1 MCLCLYQLSYW
12 LCRRDLFPV
21 SENQKV
27 QLLSQWYECGKRCT
41 LMIEILCLCFLVHTK
56 LNQFSC
62 QLAVSL
68 IFPCCCWNRSDVWE
82 PCNRLWAGCVQK
94 HLMWDFAVFN
104 MQHTLSFIP
113 QWGGGGR
120 CDARAP
126 SEHCRGTL
134 EQCSLL
140 QLLVQGF
147 TLPLIQMCRWAPAPS
162 LHGKSGSKEKWYTV

>member
-12 LCRRDLFPV
+12 LCRWDLFPV

-82 PCNRLWAGCVQK
+82 PCNRLWAGCTKTPDVRLWCFHHAA
-94 HLMWDFAVFN
+94 HLILHTSVGWGRAVWCQGTFRALPRYPWAVFS
-104 MQHTLSFIP
+104 TP
-113 QWGGGGR
+113 A
-120 CDARAP
+120 ARPRLYAASHP
-126 SEHCRGTL
+126 N
-134 EQCSLL
+134 
-140 QLLVQGF
+140 V
-147 TLPLIQMCRWAPAPS
+147 
-162 LHGKSGSKEKWYTV
+162 